1 MTDTGALVVAALLA
15 RAGMGT
21 PARMREASW
30 QDRVARPASALV
42 RVALD
47 RSLAEEVRAA

>member
-1 MTDTGALVVAALLA
+1 MTDTGTQVVAALLELA
-15 RAGMGT
+15 KL
-21 PARMREASW
+21 
-30 QDRVARPASALV
+30 ASALV